1 MPVPVCSG
9 VHHEYPH
16 GALVSHVR
24 THFGRTSCRRI
35 DGAWHRRCPY
45 SVAAVS
51 SGCTAGL
58 ACQRMGVAGRTR
70 TGGRVSFS
78 AVLCR
83 DPCMG
88 LDAPAKTFPLSLHSE
103 QVPGAPGVGFARTS
117 SRVADLLG
125 RLCWRRTSPPRGTTG
140 LRYARNCSASNA
152 SSITEKAWP
161 QPSRSPRVLPS
172 SAPCA
177 GVLLTTRRRC

>member
-9 VHHEYPH
+9 VHHEYPY

-24 THFGRTSCRRI
+24 THLGRTSCRRI

-88 LDAPAKTFPLSLHSE
+88 LEAPAKTFPLSRHSE

-125 RLCWRRTSPPRGTTG
+125 RLCWRRTSPPWNDRAPVREELFGVERLEQHG
-140 LRYARNCSASNA
+140 ESLAAA
-152 SSITEKAWP
+152 
-161 QPSRSPRVLPS
+161 QPVTACPPIVR
-172 SAPCA
+172 PCA